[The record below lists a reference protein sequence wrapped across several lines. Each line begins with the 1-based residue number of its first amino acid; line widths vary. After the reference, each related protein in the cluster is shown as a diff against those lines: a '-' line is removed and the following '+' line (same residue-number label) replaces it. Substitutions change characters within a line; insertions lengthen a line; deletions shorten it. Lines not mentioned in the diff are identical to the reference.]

1 MLEDLAPWAAL
12 IAAVVVFLWIDL
24 RLFARKGDPGLR
36 DAAVWSVGW
45 LALGLSAALVV
56 AALRDMD
63 AAVVYTT
70 VYLIERSLSLDNL
83 FVFLVLFSYFAI
95 PAEHRGKLLFF
106 GIAGA
111 LVLRGAFILA
121 GIALIEQ
128 FHFLLYLLGVGLL
141 VLAIRLLRGVDEHIG
156 ADSNPLVRAVR
167 KVYPVATGDRSGRF
181 LVTIDGRRHATPL
194 LLCLAAVIFAD
205 VIFAIDSI
213 PAAFGITRDP
223 LLIWMANVFALLGL
237 RSLFVL
243 VDALVTRFR
252 FLDETIAVLLG
263 LVGLKLLLEPVVHVG
278 HLTSLAA
285 VAVCFTVGVTLS
297 LIADRRDPASD
308 RRRAERRARTAG

>member
-12 IAAVVVFLWIDL
+12 VVAVVVFLWLDL
-24 RLFARKGDPGLR
+24 HFFARKGDPGLR
-36 DAAVWSVGW
+36 EAAFWSVGW
-45 LALGLSAALVV
+45 LVLGLSVALVV
-56 AALRDMD
+56 AALRDGD

-83 FVFLVLFSYFAI
+83 FVFLVLFTYFAI
-95 PAEHRGKLLFF
+95 PTEHRGKLIFS

-111 LVLRGAFILA
+111 LVLRGAFIL
-121 GIALIEQ
+121 GGVALIEQ

-141 VLAIRLLRGVDEHIG
+141 LLAIRLLRGVDEHVD
-156 ADSNPLVRAVR
+156 AESNPLVRAVR
-167 KVYPVATGDRSGRF
+167 KVYPVATSDRSGRF

-205 VIFAIDSI
+205 VVFAIDSI

-223 LLIWMANVFALLGL
+223 LLIWMGNVFALLGL

-243 VDALVTRFR
+243 VDALVARFR

-278 HLTSLAA
+278 HLASLAV

-297 LIADRRDPASD
+297 LIVDRRDPASD
-308 RRRAERRARTAG
+308 RRQAERRARTAG